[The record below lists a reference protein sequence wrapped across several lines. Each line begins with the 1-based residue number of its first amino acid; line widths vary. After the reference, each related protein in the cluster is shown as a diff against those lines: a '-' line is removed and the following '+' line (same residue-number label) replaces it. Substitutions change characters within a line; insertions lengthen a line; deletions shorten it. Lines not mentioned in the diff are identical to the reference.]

1 MYSFRLI
8 TTLPSVYINQRKNK
22 TLAIGGRILTYVDCI
37 CNIVA
42 LLLVMPSLEI
52 MAQSVSATMH
62 KHASEVFLLKIFL
75 LGPVPQ
81 LVKCESLSTLNKSI
95 EY

>member
-1 MYSFRLI
+1 MG
-8 TTLPSVYINQRKNK
+8 N
-22 TLAIGGRILTYVDCI
+22 LTYVYGI
-37 CNIVA
+37 CDIVA
-42 LLLVMPSLEI
+42 FFLVVPSLEI
-52 MAQSVSATMH
+52 VAQSVSATMH

-81 LVKCESLSTLNKSI
+81 LVKCESLSTLDKSI